1 MTTELRRL
9 LPCGVAVAALLLAGC
24 QKKPETAA
32 PSVSEGS
39 AAAIATVKAAERSA
53 HFTAVNRQL
62 ELGGTLYGY
71 VDIDGDV
78 AKLTQQMQGMVAQM
92 ASAQPNLSMLARQ
105 DLAAIATTLGLT
117 DVKALGASSV
127 ADGSGFYRNRLFVY
141 TAGERHG
148 LFAGL
153 GGKPAPLKHIG
164 LVPADASFY
173 AETEMDLGAVYKTIN
188 AVVAQVAGE
197 PAGREIENALKK
209 AGETAAISL
218 IDLIY
223 GLKGRSA
230 LVLRLDETRTMRW
243 PGRQELVLP
252 AMSFFMCIEGIGQV
266 VEPSLA
272 KVPLLKRSESG
283 SRHIYEFA
291 QPLPLEGVKPAVVID
306 GSTLFVTS
314 SLPFLDACREQ
325 KTGLAQT
332 PEFQRALAEV
342 GAEGN
347 GLTYVSPRFF
357 EQIRR
362 IESLNPNLP
371 AESKPTFS
379 FIMANLPKVDRPLVA
394 NRINLDDGILVRA
407 HLNRSMKQDL
417 AAVSFYN
424 PVTIG
429 LMAAMAIPAF
439 QKVRIASQEK
449 AVLNNLR
456 QLSSATDQYCLETGA
471 RSATYDQLVGP
482 GKYIRALNPVAGEDY
497 RALRF
502 VPGEPLR
509 VRLANG
515 KMVEYAP

>member
-1 MTTELRRL
+1 MTTRLRRL
-9 LPCGVAVAALLLAGC
+9 LTRGVAVSALMFAGC
-24 QKKPETAA
+24 QKKPEAGAPPAAGTGAA
-32 PSVSEGS
+32 PV
-39 AAAIATVKAAERSA
+39 ATVKAAERSA
-53 HFTAVNRQL
+53 HFAAVNRQL

-78 AKLTQQMQGMVAQM
+78 AKFTQQLQGMAAQM
-92 ASAQPNLSMLARQ
+92 AGAQPNLALLARQ
-105 DLAAIATTLGLT
+105 DFAAIATTLGLT

-127 ADGSGFYRNRLFVY
+127 ADGTGFYRNRLFIY
-141 TAGERHG
+141 TGGERHG

-188 AVVAQVAGE
+188 AVVTKVAGE

-230 LVLRLDETRTMRW
+230 FVLRLDETRTMRW
-243 PGRQELVLP
+243 PGRQALVLP
-252 AMSFFMCIEGIGQV
+252 AMSFFVCIEGIGQV

-272 KVPLLKRSESG
+272 KVPLLRRSEAG
-283 SRHIYEFA
+283 VRHIYEFA
-291 QPLPLEGVKPAVVID
+291 QPLPIEGVQPAVVID
-306 GSTLFVTS
+306 GGTLFVTS
-314 SLPFLDACREQ
+314 SLAFLDACRDQ
-325 KTGLAQT
+325 KSGLAQT

-342 GAEGN
+342 GTEGN
-347 GLTYVSPRFF
+347 GFTYVSPRFF
-357 EQIRR
+357 EQVRR
-362 IESLNPNLP
+362 VESLNPNLP
-371 AESKPTFS
+371 AESKPTLS
-379 FIMANLPKVDRPLVA
+379 FVMANLPKVDRPLVA

-424 PVTIG
+424 PVTLG
-429 LMAAMAIPAF
+429 LMAAMAIPSF
-439 QKVRIASQEK
+439 QKVRAASQEK

-456 QLSSATDQYCLETGA
+456 MLAAATDQYCLETGA

-482 GKYIRALNPVAGEDY
+482 DKYVRMLNPVAGEDY

-509 VRLANG
+509 VQLPNG
-515 KMVEYAP
+515 KTVEYAP